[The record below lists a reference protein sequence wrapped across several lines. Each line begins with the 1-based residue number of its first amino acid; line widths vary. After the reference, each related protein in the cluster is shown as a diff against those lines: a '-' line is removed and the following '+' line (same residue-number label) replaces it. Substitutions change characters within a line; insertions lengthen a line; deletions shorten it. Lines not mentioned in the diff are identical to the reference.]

1 MMLRANGNVCTMFV
15 FCINKLMKNVRG
27 CDCETAQSRW
37 SFPMVKK
44 IKIFCPMRQKG
55 VFIINLLLKIAQPFT
70 ARRGRD
76 NARELCTKEKIKTL
90 RHDVM

>member
-1 MMLRANGNVCTMFV
+1 
-15 FCINKLMKNVRG
+15 
-27 CDCETAQSRW
+27 
-37 SFPMVKK
+37 
-44 IKIFCPMRQKG
+44 MRQKG